1 VTVDVEIGGRHR
13 QIELGRTADGWQAT
27 LDGRVVTVDVSQAGA
42 GWSFLIRDHSQRP
55 TTVGGPSPSN
65 WELADGTDGELGVN
79 RGRSSYEVSIR
90 ERGPGDLSV
99 RIGGHSIDVRVLDP
113 RAYRR
118 RGPGQAVSDHS
129 GVRQV
134 LAPMPGRVVKVLV
147 KAGDRVAARQGLVV
161 VEAMKMEN
169 ELRAPGDAIVRDV
182 RTTEGSSVE
191 AGAVL
196 VILD

>member
-1 VTVDVEIGGRHR
+1 VTIDVEVGGRRR
-13 QIELGRTADGWQAT
+13 QIELERTADAWRAT
-27 LDGRVVTVDVSQAGA
+27 VDGRVLTVDARQAGT
-42 GWSFLIRDHSQRP
+42 GWSLL
-55 TTVGGPSPSN
+55 VGPPKGGQH
-65 WELADGTDGELGVN
+65 AGFT
-79 RGRSSYEVSIR
+79 RTSYEVSVR
-90 ERGPGDLSV
+90 EGGPGLLTV
-99 RIGGHSIDVRVLDP
+99 RVGGQSIDVRVLDP

-118 RGPGQAVSDHS
+118 RGPGQTAGAHS

-147 KAGDRVAARQGLVV
+147 KAGERVSAGEGLVV

-169 ELRAPGDAIVRDV
+169 ELRAPGDAIVREV
-182 RTTEGSSVE
+182 RATEGASVE